1 MKPLAILSLSAVSV
15 CAQDGF
21 HLAPADSP
29 FLLDLR
35 PSLEAVVWSGD
46 TPTPADLDRTD
57 TSFFAPRLTLDVD
70 ASLGDHWFLLATA
83 RFDRGFDPGDQPD
96 GDVRLDEIILRW
108 RVCDDQR
115 LNFQIGKFP
124 TVFGAWAN
132 THGFFD
138 DPFLLAP
145 LPYSQIIGF
154 SGDGGGPGPGGP
166 GPGPGPGPGGPGG
179 ATGLPG
185 AQNNQWAALIWGPV
199 YTPGASVFGA
209 TEYLDYA
216 LEIKSTGL
224 AANPDSWSEIDFSQ
238 PAVSARFGYRPDAAW
253 AFGVSASQGP
263 WLDENVPGGNRD
275 DLLQSTLGLDA
286 RWARHNLIVSGE
298 VLVTEFETP
307 AAGDLRATSWFLQ
320 ARWKVSPGF
329 WLATRFG
336 QILTNDAAGDVVW
349 QPDLWRA
356 EIGTGWRIN
365 PNLLLKAGYSYTHA
379 DGGGDS
385 GNHLLGT
392 GIAWQF

>member
-1 MKPLAILSLSAVSV
+1 MKALAIVSLSAVSA

-35 PSLEAVVWSGD
+35 PSVEAVVWSGD

-57 TSFFAPRLTLDVD
+57 TSFFAPRLTLDMD
-70 ASLGDHWFLLATA
+70 ASFGEHWFLLATA
-83 RFDRGFDPGDQPD
+83 RFDRGFDPGAQPD

-124 TVFGAWAN
+124 TVFGAWPN

-145 LPYSQIIGF
+145 LPYSQIIGY
-154 SGDGGGPGPGGP
+154 SGGGGPGGP
-166 GPGPGPGPGGPGG
+166 GSGPGG
-179 ATGLPG
+179 AAGLPG
-185 AQNNQWAALIWGPV
+185 AGKDQWSSLIWGPV
-199 YTPGASVFGA
+199 YTSGASVFGA

-216 LEIKSTGL
+216 LEIKNTGL
-224 AANPDSWSEIDFSQ
+224 AATPDSWSEMDFSH
-238 PAVSARFGYRPDAAW
+238 PAVSTRFGFRPDAAW

-263 WLDENVPGGNRD
+263 WLDENVPGGDRD

-286 RWARHNLIVSGE
+286 RWAHHNLIVSGE
-298 VLVTEFETP
+298 VVLTEFETP

-329 WLATRFG
+329 WLAARCG
-336 QILTNDAAGDVVW
+336 RILTNDAAGDLVW

-356 EIGTGWRIN
+356 EIGAGWRLG

-392 GIAWQF
+392 GIGWRF

>member
-1 MKPLAILSLSAVSV
+1 MKTLAILTLSAASA

-21 HLAPADSP
+21 QPAPANSP
-29 FLLDLR
+29 IRVDLR
-35 PSLEAVVWSGD
+35 PSVETVVWSGD
-46 TPTPADLDRTD
+46 TPTPADLARTD
-57 TSFFAPRLTLDVD
+57 TSFLAPRLTLDVD
-70 ASLGDHWFLLATA
+70 ASAGDHWFLHTTT

-124 TVFGAWAN
+124 TVFGAWPN

-154 SGDGGGPGPGGP
+154 SGGGGGPGPGGP
-166 GPGPGPGPGGPGG
+166 SGPEPGGP
-179 ATGLPG
+179 AGLPG
-185 AQNNQWAALIWGPV
+185 AGKDQWSSLIWGPV
-199 YTPGASVFGA
+199 YTSGACVFGA
-209 TEYLDYA
+209 TESLDYA
-216 LEIKSTGL
+216 LEIKNTGL
-224 AANPDSWSEIDFSQ
+224 AANPDSWSDLDYSH

-253 AFGVSASQGP
+253 AFGLSASQGP
-263 WLDENVPGGNRD
+263 WLDENVPHGDRD
-275 DLLQSTLGLDA
+275 DLLQNTLGVDA
-286 RWARHNLIVSGE
+286 RWAHHNLIVSGE
-298 VLVTEFETP
+298 VVLTEFETP
-307 AAGDLRATSWFLQ
+307 AADDLRAASWFLQ

-336 QILTNDAAGDVVW
+336 QILTNDAADDVVW

-356 EIGTGWRIN
+356 EIGTGWRLS

-379 DGGGDS
+379 DGGGDAA
-385 GNHLLGT
+385 NHLLGT
-392 GIAWQF
+392 GIGWRF